1 MTTINAIISSVK
13 SNIDTIAAEGLTGL
27 GLSMD
32 EAVKLVESHDFDIVA
47 SSEQN
52 PVVQF

>member
-1 MTTINAIISSVK
+1 MTTISAIINNVK
-13 SNIDTIAAEGLTGL
+13 SNINSIAAEGLTDL

-47 SSEQN
+47 SGEQN